1 MLLTLQIP
9 DSPPIF
15 PVTLEDGFIQRRRKL
30 CPRSQR
36 FTRIQDTLE
45 NSPNL
50 LLRDFM
56 RIYLGLSFP
65 WIYVDWMKQFINHK
79 VGVHIKSTISISYH
93 HHHQHHHHQN
103 HYHHHHHHTERWGSK
118 SNLPVASP
126 RFRIPSPGFHSFCW
140 NTFLLQNKSSLKC
153 TGKLSSKTVSIF
165 GTGFHSLGW
174 NTFLVQNKSQWG
186 TFYIWNCKCPWKVNK
201 LHLVFISILGG
212 SFFLPVFCSPHF
224 TCTNKRIGNVEAITD
239 RQTNKQNFNL

>member
-1 MLLTLQIP
+1 MMPLTLQIP

-45 NSPNL
+45 NSPNF

-165 GTGFHSLGW
+165 GTGFHSLG
-174 NTFLVQNKSQWG
+174 FLFKTAPNRELSIFGNANAHGKW
-186 TFYIWNCKCPWKVNK
+186 TNYIWS
-201 LHLVFISILGG
+201 LSLF
-212 SFFLPVFCSPHF
+212 
-224 TCTNKRIGNVEAITD
+224 
-239 RQTNKQNFNL
+239 

>member
-140 NTFLLQNKSSLKC
+140 NTFPVQKISHFN
-153 TGKLSSKTVSIF
+153 GEFDFFGIVIPPMENRPNYFFASIEK
-165 GTGFHSLGW
+165 
-174 NTFLVQNKSQWG
+174 NT
-186 TFYIWNCKCPWKVNK
+186 
-201 LHLVFISILGG
+201 
-212 SFFLPVFCSPHF
+212 LPVERW
-224 TCTNKRIGNVEAITD
+224 NMITITEMTT
-239 RQTNKQNFNL
+239 RLPRMMTH

>member
-1 MLLTLQIP
+1 MPLTLQIP

-93 HHHQHHHHQN
+93 HHHQHHHH
-103 HYHHHHHHTERWGSK
+103 HCHHHHHHHHHHTERWGSK

-140 NTFLLQNKSSLKC
+140 NTFLLQNKSSLRFLEVH
-153 TGKLSSKTVSIF
+153 GKWISKLCLYLERDFILSVEIPFLFKTTPDGELSIF
-165 GTGFHSLGW
+165 GTAIPQGKLTNYILSL
-174 NTFLVQNKSQWG
+174 F
-186 TFYIWNCKCPWKVNK
+186 
-201 LHLVFISILGG
+201 
-212 SFFLPVFCSPHF
+212 
-224 TCTNKRIGNVEAITD
+224 
-239 RQTNKQNFNL
+239 

>member
-118 SNLPVASP
+118 SNLPVASL
-126 RFRIPSPGFHSFCW
+126 RFWIPFSRISFLLLKYISRSKQIQLKCNGKVRRKTLSLFGSLQYPGFQFSF
-140 NTFLLQNKSSLKC
+140 
-153 TGKLSSKTVSIF
+153 
-165 GTGFHSLGW
+165 W
-174 NTFLVQNKSQWG
+174 NTFLVKNNSQWK
-186 TFYIWNCKCPWKVNK
+186 TFYIWSCTDPRKIEQIVNCLYLEEKGPNGTTEECPCGK
-201 LHLVFISILGG
+201 L
-212 SFFLPVFCSPHF
+212 
-224 TCTNKRIGNVEAITD
+224 
-239 RQTNKQNFNL
+239 